1 MSNAPFASAHD
12 AGIEIGK
19 ADRLTQ
25 ARTAKL
31 ALAFKK
37 ANAEKR
43 EQMRG
48 EFMLAY
54 IMGKMDVD
62 QATAETVLNTSRTKR
77 EKKAQQ
83 AYACGTNQFA
93 HHIIRDTLREEKGEG
108 DSSNSTDAVQAC
120 INYINKQKLTKRQ
133 MSKLI
138 AALDR
143 EPHIKAV
150 KLEAKARLTLTMW
163 ADANAPYHDRFVNK
177 RAEAKAYDLA
187 ADKELAKDRKST
199 RLNSSHRT

>member
-43 EQMRG
+43 ELMRS

-93 HHIIRDTLREEKGEG
+93 HHIIRDTLREEKGDEG
-108 DSSNSTDAVQAC
+108 NSSNSTDVVKAC
-120 INYINKQKLTKRQ
+120 LAYIHKQKLTKTQ
-133 MSKLI
+133 MKKLI
-138 AALDR
+138 AALT
-143 EPHIKAV
+143 A
-150 KLEAKARLTLTMW
+150 
-163 ADANAPYHDRFVNK
+163 
-177 RAEAKAYDLA
+177 
-187 ADKELAKDRKST
+187 
-199 RLNSSHRT
+199 

>member
-1 MSNAPFASAHD
+1 MSNAPFASASA
-12 AGIEIGK
+12 AGLEIGK
-19 ADRLTQ
+19 VDRLTKE
-25 ARTAKL
+25 RTTKL

-43 EQMRG
+43 ELMRS

-54 IMGKMDVD
+54 IMGRMDVD

-93 HHIIRDTLREEKGEG
+93 HHIILDTLREEKGEG

-120 INYINKQKLTKRQ
+120 INYINKKKLTKRQ

-138 AALDR
+138 AALT
-143 EPHIKAV
+143 A
-150 KLEAKARLTLTMW
+150 
-163 ADANAPYHDRFVNK
+163 
-177 RAEAKAYDLA
+177 
-187 ADKELAKDRKST
+187 
-199 RLNSSHRT
+199 

>member
-54 IMGKMDVD
+54 IMGKLDVD

-138 AALDR
+138 AALT
-143 EPHIKAV
+143 A
-150 KLEAKARLTLTMW
+150 
-163 ADANAPYHDRFVNK
+163 
-177 RAEAKAYDLA
+177 
-187 ADKELAKDRKST
+187 
-199 RLNSSHRT
+199 

>member
-1 MSNAPFASAHD
+1 MSNAQFASAHD

-54 IMGKMDVD
+54 IMGRMDVD

-138 AALDR
+138 AALT
-143 EPHIKAV
+143 A
-150 KLEAKARLTLTMW
+150 
-163 ADANAPYHDRFVNK
+163 
-177 RAEAKAYDLA
+177 
-187 ADKELAKDRKST
+187 
-199 RLNSSHRT
+199 

>member
-1 MSNAPFASAHD
+1 MSNAQFASAHD

-54 IMGKMDVD
+54 IMGRMDVD

-108 DSSNSTDAVQAC
+108 DSDSSNSTDAVQAC

-138 AALDR
+138 AALT
-143 EPHIKAV
+143 A
-150 KLEAKARLTLTMW
+150 
-163 ADANAPYHDRFVNK
+163 
-177 RAEAKAYDLA
+177 
-187 ADKELAKDRKST
+187 
-199 RLNSSHRT
+199 

>member
-54 IMGKMDVD
+54 IMGRMDVD

-138 AALDR
+138 AALT
-143 EPHIKAV
+143 A
-150 KLEAKARLTLTMW
+150 
-163 ADANAPYHDRFVNK
+163 
-177 RAEAKAYDLA
+177 
-187 ADKELAKDRKST
+187 
-199 RLNSSHRT
+199 

>member
-1 MSNAPFASAHD
+1 MSTTQFASASA
-12 AGIEIGK
+12 AGLEIGK
-19 ADRLTQ
+19 ADRLTKE
-25 ARTAKL
+25 RTTKL

-43 EQMRG
+43 ELMRS

-54 IMGKMDVD
+54 IMGRMDVD

-83 AYACGTNQFA
+83 AYACGSNQFLN
-93 HHIIRDTLREEKGEG
+93 HIIRDTLTEEEGED
-108 DSSNSTDAVQAC
+108 DSDSNNNTDAVQAC

-138 AALDR
+138 AALT
-143 EPHIKAV
+143 A
-150 KLEAKARLTLTMW
+150 
-163 ADANAPYHDRFVNK
+163 
-177 RAEAKAYDLA
+177 
-187 ADKELAKDRKST
+187 
-199 RLNSSHRT
+199 

>member
-43 EQMRG
+43 ELMRS

-93 HHIIRDTLREEKGEG
+93 HHIIRDTLREEKDDKD
-108 DSSNSTDAVQAC
+108 DSDSKSTDKVALCVK
-120 INYINKQKLTKRQ
+120 YVNKQELTKAQ
-133 MSKLI
+133 LKKLI
-138 AALDR
+138 AALT
-143 EPHIKAV
+143 A
-150 KLEAKARLTLTMW
+150 
-163 ADANAPYHDRFVNK
+163 
-177 RAEAKAYDLA
+177 
-187 ADKELAKDRKST
+187 
-199 RLNSSHRT
+199 

>member
-1 MSNAPFASAHD
+1 MSTTQFASAHD

-54 IMGKMDVD
+54 IMGKLDVD

-138 AALDR
+138 AALT
-143 EPHIKAV
+143 A
-150 KLEAKARLTLTMW
+150 
-163 ADANAPYHDRFVNK
+163 
-177 RAEAKAYDLA
+177 
-187 ADKELAKDRKST
+187 
-199 RLNSSHRT
+199 

>member
-138 AALDR
+138 AALT
-143 EPHIKAV
+143 A
-150 KLEAKARLTLTMW
+150 
-163 ADANAPYHDRFVNK
+163 
-177 RAEAKAYDLA
+177 
-187 ADKELAKDRKST
+187 
-199 RLNSSHRT
+199 